1 MTIKEFSNNFD
12 TLLNSYAIAEPL
24 GLELPISTIALDEY
38 EKSVLLT
45 LAQEEVLYQIYKGYT
60 PKREGFDETE
70 DYKRYLSPLIE
81 ETSITPKKQEGIK
94 YNAELPEDLWF
105 ITYEEALF
113 NEEVGCYSKLLPAKV
128 EPIQQDKLHRILANP
143 FKGPNKKR
151 VLRIDS
157 KDNMVELVSLHTIDK
172 YNIKYLKKPTPIIL
186 INLPEELSING
197 ETKETESIVHPM
209 LHNLILKTAVQQAY
223 IVKRNNFIQEKEQD
237 DNKK

>member
-38 EKSVLLT
+38 EKSVFLT

-70 DYKRYLSPLIE
+70 DYKRYLSSLIE
-81 ETSITPKKQEGIK
+81 EANITPKKEAKTK
-94 YNAELPEDLWF
+94 YSAQLPKDLWF

-151 VLRIDS
+151 VLRIDD
-157 KDNMVELVSLHTIDK
+157 KDNKVELISLYTIDK

-186 INLPEELSING
+186 INLPDGLSING
-197 ETKETESIVHPM
+197 ETKESESVVHPM
-209 LHNLILKTAVQQAY
+209 LHQRILHTAVQQAY
-223 IVKRNNFIQEKEQD
+223 VVKRNNFIQENEED